1 MNVIKDLSI
10 TLIEVEEINI
20 ENLIFYHPNDNDN
33 DNEIMIYDMNVGWK
47 AIQVILIYEH
57 LVFMSPKILKKQRM
71 KCILIDTTD
80 TCKHEVVQSLGYI
93 KCKTLQTTCIANE
106 EI

>member
-1 MNVIKDLSI
+1 MNVIKNLSMN
-10 TLIEVEEINI
+10 LIEVEEINN
-20 ENLIFYHPNDNDN
+20 ENLIFYHPNDN
-33 DNEIMIYDMNVGWK
+33 EIMIYGMNVGWK
-47 AIQVILIYEH
+47 AIQSILVYEH